1 MKVVATNRRARYDY
15 FVSESVEAG
24 IQLRGNEVKSLRE
37 GRASIK
43 DSFARVEKDELFL
56 YNFYIAPFSH
66 NSDTKY
72 DPLRLRKLLI
82 HRRQINKLKTKIAEK
97 GMALIPLKLYFKK
110 GLAKVEIA
118 VCKGKRSYDK
128 REKIKKKEAEKEIK
142 KVASC
147 MLRAKG

>member
-15 FVSESVEAG
+15 FVLESLEAG